1 MNNRWLLP
9 VMAILLVVGLV
20 GFVVMTVTQ
29 TVQET
34 TSREYRIIIPPGTGE
49 RIAAGEHISAIPS
62 EIRLQLGKQD
72 ILVIENHDSTGHR
85 ISDFWVGAGETIRQ
99 QFHTP
104 AIYQGECTVHSQA
117 QIQII
122 VTE

>member
-9 VMAILLVVGLV
+9 VMAILLVAGLV
-20 GFVVMTVTQ
+20 GFVVITITQ

-34 TSREYRIIIPPGTGE
+34 TNREYRIVIPLGTGE
-49 RIAAGEHISAIPS
+49 RIAAGEHIAAIPS

-72 ILVIENHDSTGHR
+72 ILVIENQDSTGHR

-99 QFHTP
+99 QFYTP